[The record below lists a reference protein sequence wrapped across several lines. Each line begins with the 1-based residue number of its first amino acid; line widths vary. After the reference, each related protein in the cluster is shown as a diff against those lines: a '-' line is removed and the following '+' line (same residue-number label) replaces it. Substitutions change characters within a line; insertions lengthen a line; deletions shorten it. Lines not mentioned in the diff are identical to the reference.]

1 MLKNLEMN
9 YTIEL
14 NPTKLFDAQTIASF
28 CNQMVELNKHRV
40 FPRITLES
48 AFFIQIERK
57 GIIKTAVVVF
67 LISENETDEISEK
80 AYDMEIVGVAICD
93 GKPNDEQVL
102 EIAKEIKSH
111 SVAQLN

>member
-14 NPTKLFDAQTIASF
+14 NPTKLFNALTIAKF

-67 LISENETDEISEK
+67 LISENEDEANEK
-80 AYDMEIVGVAICD
+80 SYDVEIVGVAICD
-93 GKPNDEQVL
+93 EKPSEEQVL
-102 EIAKEIKSH
+102 EIAKEIKAH
-111 SVAQLN
+111 SVSQLN

>member
-14 NPTKLFDAQTIASF
+14 NPAKLFDAVTIAKF

-40 FPRITLES
+40 FPRTTLES

-57 GIIKTAVVVF
+57 GIITTAVVVF
-67 LISENETDEISEK
+67 LISENEDEPNERSYDVEIS
-80 AYDMEIVGVAICD
+80 GVALCD
-93 GKPNDEQVL
+93 EKPSEENVL
-102 EIAKEIKSH
+102 EIAKEIKAH
-111 SVAQLN
+111 SVAILN

>member
-14 NPTKLFDAQTIASF
+14 NPANLFDALTIGKF
-28 CNQMVELNKHRV
+28 CNQMVALNKHRV
-40 FPRITLES
+40 FPRTTLES

-67 LISENETDEISEK
+67 LISENENEPEEKSYGVEI
-80 AYDMEIVGVAICD
+80 IGVAICD
-93 GKPNDEQVL
+93 GKPNEKEVL
-102 EIAKEIKSH
+102 EIAKEIKAH
-111 SVAQLN
+111 SVSQLN

>member
-14 NPTKLFDAQTIASF
+14 NPANLFDALTIAKF

-40 FPRITLES
+40 FPRTTLES

-67 LISENETDEISEK
+67 LISENENEPEEKSYDVEI
-80 AYDMEIVGVAICD
+80 IGVAICD
-93 GKPNDEQVL
+93 GKPNEKEVL
-102 EIAKEIKSH
+102 EIAKEIKAH
-111 SVAQLN
+111 SVSQLN

>member
-14 NPTKLFDAQTIASF
+14 NPTKLFDAQTIAKF
-28 CNQMVELNKHRV
+28 CSQMVELNKHRV
-40 FPRITLES
+40 FPRTTLES

-67 LISENETDEISEK
+67 LISENEDEKS
-80 AYDMEIVGVAICD
+80 YDIEIVGVAICD
-93 GKPNDEQVL
+93 EKPNGEKVL